1 MQPLPQQGFWRCKE
15 HVKPSS
21 FTPRRRLDNQP
32 LRFLYNPSTNC
43 TILTSI
49 LNLGQKNGLSSFRR
63 EALFRNQFA
72 SMKKKVVFFFPAFSS
87 QEATAPL
94 AILAVSTPLLQAGY
108 EVVIV
113 DSTITPDFQNAVLR
127 ELADALCLAV
137 SLVTGP
143 MIRETAQIAKA
154 VKERYPYKPVI
165 LGGWHPSLLPDQTLA
180 CRYVDVVVVGQGEE
194 ALLDIVRHIE
204 AGESFKGITGIGFK
218 EENHLTFNSPR
229 PLKPIREMP
238 PKAYHLA
245 DFDAYERIC
254 GRRWAM
260 YTSSLA
266 CPYNCAYCT
275 NEGLY
280 GRKWNALDAE
290 QVVEEVTDL
299 VTRYNLQLLW
309 VVDDNFLVDKERAVS
324 IAEGLIRRGVH
335 FDWSIQASTNLV
347 TRLTVDELRLLRR
360 AGLSQVAQG
369 ADSGSQKILHLMNKD
384 FQKLETIY
392 LAADM
397 LSQAGIRP
405 SFNMIFGFPGETEVE
420 RRESISLIMDVCRR
434 YPQAEFWTNI
444 FTPYPGSPIMK
455 RAFELGI
462 HVPLTFEGWADFFP
476 RYTVLPWLKGKQH
489 QRVQRMRE
497 YLRVAF
503 NRIPIGVQKKHPVN
517 RFVHKTISLPARWR
531 LDHDVYAAPVELW
544 LKNKANV
551 LFPATKPKVDAQQ
564 LSSEVVS
571 C

>member
-1 MQPLPQQGFWRCKE
+1 
-15 HVKPSS
+15 
-21 FTPRRRLDNQP
+21 
-32 LRFLYNPSTNC
+32 
-43 TILTSI
+43 
-49 LNLGQKNGLSSFRR
+49 
-63 EALFRNQFA
+63 
-72 SMKKKVVFFFPAFSS
+72 MKKVIFFFPAFSS

-94 AILAVSTPLLQAGY
+94 AILAVSTPLLRAGY
-108 EVVIV
+108 EVRII
-113 DSTITPDFQNAVLR
+113 DSTITPDFQNEVLN
-127 ELADALCLAV
+127 ELEDALCLAV

-143 MIRETAQIAKA
+143 MIRETAQIARA
-154 VKERYPYKPVI
+154 VKERYPHKPVI

-180 CRYVDVVVVGQGEE
+180 CKDVDVVVVGQGED
-194 ALLDIVRHIE
+194 ALLEIVRHIE
-204 AGESFKGITGIGFK
+204 AGESFKGIAGVGFK
-218 EENHLTFNSPR
+218 EEGRLVFNQPR
-229 PLKPIREMP
+229 PLKPIRELP

-245 DFDAYERIC
+245 DFDAYERVC

-299 VTRYNLQLLW
+299 VARYGLQLLW
-309 VVDDNFLVDKERAVS
+309 VVDDNFLVDRDRAVK
-324 IAEGLIRRGVH
+324 IAEGLVRSGVK

-347 TRLTVDELRLLRR
+347 TRLTVEELKLLRR

-369 ADSGSQKILHLMNKD
+369 ADSGSKKILHLMNKD
-384 FQKLETIY
+384 FQKLETIH

-405 SFNMIFGFPGETEVE
+405 SFNIIFGFPGESDVE
-420 RRESISLIMDVCRR
+420 RRESISLIMKICRR
-434 YPQAEFWTNI
+434 YPAAEFWTNI

-462 HVPLTFEGWADFFP
+462 QVPKTFEGWADFFP
-476 RYTVLPWLKGKQH
+476 RYTVLPWLKGRQH

-503 NRIPIGVQKKHPVN
+503 NRVPIGVQKKHPVN
-517 RFVHKTISLPARWR
+517 RLVHKTISLPARWR

-551 LFPATKPKVDAQQ
+551 LFPASKPKVDAQQ
-564 LSSEVVS
+564 LSTEVVS